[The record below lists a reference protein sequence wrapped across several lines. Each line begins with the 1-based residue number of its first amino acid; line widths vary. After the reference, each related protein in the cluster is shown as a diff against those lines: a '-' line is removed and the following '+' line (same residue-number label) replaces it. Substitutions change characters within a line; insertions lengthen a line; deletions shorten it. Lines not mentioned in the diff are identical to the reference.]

1 MSRWGSA
8 LNRSTL
14 LSGQAGSS
22 KTRTEADTSETGH
35 LSGPRR
41 KSGQTPVR
49 SSTLTP
55 TVASVGC
62 AHFNTGTIW
71 LGPPVAGVA
80 CRAERPDAPRGGLS
94 GRRLAPA
101 DP

>member
-8 LNRSTL
+8 LARSTL

-41 KSGQTPVR
+41 KWGQTPIR

-55 TVASVGC
+55 TVASVGR
-62 AHFNTGTIW
+62 AHFNTGTQ
-71 LGPPVAGVA
+71 
-80 CRAERPDAPRGGLS
+80 RPDPPDPTL
-94 GRRLAPA
+94 PA
-101 DP
+101 L